1 MASTNSVTAFQA
13 EIDTRRNL
21 TDGNEDLIKKAQV
34 IGDQKS
40 QVHVGVE
47 VATETVLFS
56 SQISEEI
63 SKREELLK
71 KYNVGGSRDSDRSSG
86 GAACLLKKYPVW
98 SHDIR
103 DGDPRNAGRGSF
115 RVAVSRRDK
124 GQKY

>member
-21 TDGNEDLIKKAQV
+21 TDGNEDLIKEAQV

-86 GAACLLKKYPVW
+86 GAAM
-98 SHDIR
+98 S
-103 DGDPRNAGRGSF
+103 A
-115 RVAVSRRDK
+115 
-124 GQKY
+124 